1 MGNVSINVLFFA
13 VPCLSTALTDL
24 FLLFQLRPSST
35 GVVHLSEI
43 GMSPLENLICEFA
56 WDSFFPGCTEESA
69 YSLLTPCLSAAV
81 TG

>member
-56 WDSFFPGCTEESA
+56 
-69 YSLLTPCLSAAV
+69 
-81 TG
+81 